1 MSTCR
6 KDQILRKAHKRT
18 AYYRAD
24 GTYVSAAKVGPTCI
38 KDLGNS
44 GRGPNLIPKMR
55 KGELTKFG
63 YSLEKLAGARRLA
76 LKKAVRAYDGLSV
89 FRKLNA
95 LATLNKN
102 VNPVY
107 SRKFKADAAWVK
119 KTYY

>member
-6 KDQILRKAHKRT
+6 KDQIIRKGYKRA

-24 GTYVSAAKVGPTCI
+24 GTFVAAAKVGPSCI
-38 KDLGNS
+38 ADLGHS
-44 GRGPNLIPKMR
+44 GRGPNLIPRMK

-63 YSLEKLAGARRLA
+63 YSLHKLAKQRRMA
-76 LKKAVRAYDGLSV
+76 LTKAVRAYDGLSV

-107 SRKFKADAAWVK
+107 SRKFKADANWVK

>member
-6 KDQILRKAHKRT
+6 KDQIIRKGYKRA
-18 AYYRAD
+18 AYYRED
-24 GTYVSAAKVGPTCI
+24 GTYVSASKVGPSCI
-38 KDLGNS
+38 ADLGNS
-44 GRGPNLIPKMR
+44 GKGPRLIPKMK

-63 YSLEKLAGARRLA
+63 YSLDKLAGPRRVA

-107 SRKFKADAAWVK
+107 ARKFKSDAAWVK